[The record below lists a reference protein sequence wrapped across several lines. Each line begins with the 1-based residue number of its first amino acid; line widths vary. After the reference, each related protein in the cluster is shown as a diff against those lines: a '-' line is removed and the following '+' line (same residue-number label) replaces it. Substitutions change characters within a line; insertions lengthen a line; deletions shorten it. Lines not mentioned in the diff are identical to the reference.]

1 MRRGNAHEPRG
12 KGNPCGGQCSS
23 NRAPGR
29 GPRRRP
35 RDGRDRAVGGRD
47 DQERLSGF
55 RGGMMPGGPE

>member
-1 MRRGNAHEPRG
+1 MQRGKAHEPRG
-12 KGNPCGGQCSS
+12 KGNPCGGQCRS

-47 DQERLSGF
+47 GQEQW
-55 RGGMMPGGPE
+55 GGTMPGGLE